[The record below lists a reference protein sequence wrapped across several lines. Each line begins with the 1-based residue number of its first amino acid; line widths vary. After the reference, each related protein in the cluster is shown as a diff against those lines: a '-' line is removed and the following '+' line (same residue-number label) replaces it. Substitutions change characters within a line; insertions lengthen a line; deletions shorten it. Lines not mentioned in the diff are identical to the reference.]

1 MFSCTITRL
10 LLAAAGLLLAM
21 PALAQVAKVNGV
33 SIPQS
38 RMEIFM
44 RDLAAQGRPDT
55 PEVRNLI
62 KQELISRELMAQ
74 EAVRRGLDKTPDTTA
89 QMDVARQNVL
99 ARAYLQETAKA
110 NQPSEDALKKEYE
123 RIKAQLGTK
132 EYKARHILVDQEAE
146 AREILAQVKKGGNFA
161 KIAAEKSMDNGTKG
175 NGGALDWA
183 VPTNYVKPF
192 ADALV
197 KLKKG
202 QITDAPVKSD
212 FGWHIIQLEDERAL
226 KVPTYEEVKP
236 NLQQQLQR
244 QAQEKAIND
253 LRAKAKIE

>member
-1 MFSCTITRL
+1 MIAYKTAGV
-10 LLAAAGLLLAM
+10 LLAAAGLLIAV
-21 PALAQVAKVNGV
+21 PAFSQVAKVNGV
-33 SIPQS
+33 AIPQS
-38 RMEIFM
+38 RMDIFM

-74 EAVRRGLDKTPDTTA
+74 EAVRRGLDKMPETSA

-99 ARAYLQETAKA
+99 ARAYLQETAKS
-110 NQPSEDALKKEYE
+110 NQPGEDALKKEYE
-123 RIKAQLGTK
+123 RIKVRLGTK
-132 EYKARHILVDQEAE
+132 EYKARHILVEQEAE
-146 AREILAQVKKGGNFA
+146 AREILTQINKGGDFA
-161 KIAAEKSMDNGTKG
+161 KIAAEKSKDAGTKG

-183 VPTNYVKPF
+183 SPSNYVKPF
-192 ADALV
+192 ADALI

-202 QITDAPVKSD
+202 QITEAPVNSN

-226 KVPTYEEVKP
+226 KVPAYEEVKA

-244 QAQEKAIND
+244 QAQEKAINE